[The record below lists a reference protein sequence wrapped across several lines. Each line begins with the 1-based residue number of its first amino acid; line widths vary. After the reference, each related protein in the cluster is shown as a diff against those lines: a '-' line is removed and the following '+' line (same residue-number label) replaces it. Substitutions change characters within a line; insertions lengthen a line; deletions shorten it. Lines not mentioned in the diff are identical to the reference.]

1 MAEDFAAGFGN
12 FRDRLRAEREHLG
25 LTQTEFGRLGG
36 VSKITQWQYEQGR
49 YWPSMQYVEE
59 LAAKHVDV
67 VFLVTG
73 RRLAT
78 DRLDWIV
85 LRDAFLFVQRSF
97 VRRRNRRYTD
107 EQLFDVFKS
116 VVETSMA
123 LTRPDLHH
131 SNKSEVI
138 VSVEKA

>member
-1 MAEDFAAGFGN
+1 MADASAADLGN
-12 FRDRLRAEREHLG
+12 FSDRLRAERERLG
-25 LTQTEFGRLGG
+25 LTQTEFGRLGS

-59 LAAKHVDV
+59 LAAKQVDV

-73 RRLAT
+73 HRLST

-97 VRRRNRRYTD
+97 VRRRNRKYTD

-123 LTRPDLHH
+123 LTRPNLHD
-131 SNKSEVI
+131 SNRLEVNAA
-138 VSVEKA
+138 VEKA